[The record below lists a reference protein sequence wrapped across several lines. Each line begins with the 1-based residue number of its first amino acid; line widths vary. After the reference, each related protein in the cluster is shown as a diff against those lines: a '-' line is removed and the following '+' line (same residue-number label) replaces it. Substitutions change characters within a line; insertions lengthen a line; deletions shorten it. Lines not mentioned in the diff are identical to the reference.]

1 MKNSRLVE
9 EAKLAPDRIYSR
21 PQDILRDRRLA
32 DPERLEILS
41 AWEREARGDRPAPDA
56 EYPHMRGVPAEGATG
71 DSASAGLLREIEQA
85 RKEIEARL
93 PTATPASATGQSG
106 QR

>member
-1 MKNSRLVE
+1 MKNPRLVE

-56 EYPHMRGVPAEGATG
+56 EYPQMRGVPAEGATE

-85 RKEIEARL
+85 RREIEARS
-93 PTATPASATGQSG
+93 PSTGSSTAAGQSG
-106 QR
+106 

>member
-41 AWEREARGDRPAPDA
+41 AWEREARGGAA
-56 EYPHMRGVPAEGATG
+56 E
-71 DSASAGLLREIEQA
+71 DSAGEMSGDASGLLREIEQA
-85 RKEIEARL
+85 RREIEGR
-93 PTATPASATGQSG
+93 TPST
-106 QR
+106 

>member
-41 AWEREARGDRPAPDA
+41 AWEREARGGEA
-56 EYPHMRGVPAEGATG
+56 E
-71 DSASAGLLREIEQA
+71 DSAGDASGLLREIEQA
-85 RKEIEARL
+85 RREIEAR
-93 PTATPASATGQSG
+93 TPST
-106 QR
+106 

>member
-1 MKNSRLVE
+1 MKNPRLVE

-41 AWEREARGDRPAPDA
+41 AWEREARGG
-56 EYPHMRGVPAEGATG
+56 EGPAEDPAG
-71 DSASAGLLREIEQA
+71 DASGLLREIEQA
-85 RKEIEARL
+85 RREIEARS
-93 PTATPASATGQSG
+93 PATTSGTGQSG
-106 QR
+106 